1 MNKKNWDLEL
11 TAEQNYILKH
21 EGTEPAGSSP
31 LNNEKREGDYL
42 CAGCGTR
49 LFTSSTKYE
58 SGSGWPSFFDSLPNV
73 FETKNDFNIGYSRTE
88 YHCKNC
94 GGHHGHIF
102 NDGPEPTGKRYCNN
116 GTALVFKPKKQ
127 SI

>member
-1 MNKKNWDLEL
+1 MNKKNWDPEL
-11 TAEQNYILKH
+11 TAEQNYILKN

-73 FETKNDFNIGYSRTE
+73 FETKKDFNIGYSRTE

>member
-1 MNKKNWDLEL
+1 MNKKNWDPEL
-11 TAEQNYILKH
+11 TAEQNYILKN

-73 FETKNDFNIGYSRTE
+73 FETKKDFNIGYSRTE

-127 SI
+127 NI